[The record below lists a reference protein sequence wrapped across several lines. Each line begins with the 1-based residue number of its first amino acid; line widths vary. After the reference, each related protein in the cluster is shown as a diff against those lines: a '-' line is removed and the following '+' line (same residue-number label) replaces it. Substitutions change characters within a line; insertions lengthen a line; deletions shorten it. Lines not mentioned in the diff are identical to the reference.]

1 LNRAGRQ
8 GKIDRVDV
16 AAVPLPGTQVTH
28 PVLLL
33 LAAVL
38 LVATMFFWVATG
50 PRRRGDGRRGDGR
63 RGDGREALRG
73 ERREALR
80 GERRGRRG
88 PSVTVNVDPV
98 RCARFG
104 YCEHEAPDVFQLR
117 REGRL
122 TYQDRVPADEI
133 DPVIRAAEVCPAR
146 AISLGPMP
154 RQ

>member
-1 LNRAGRQ
+1 LNRAGRH

-16 AAVPLPGTQVTH
+16 AGVPLPGTQVTH

-33 LAAVL
+33 LAAVV

-50 PRRRGDGRRGDGR
+50 PRRRGDQ
-63 RGDGREALRG
+63 REDA
-73 ERREALR
+73 R

-88 PSVTVNVDPV
+88 PSVTVDVDPV

-122 TYQDRVPADEI
+122 TYQDRVPVDEI

-146 AISLGPMP
+146 AISLGPIP
-154 RQ
+154 YR